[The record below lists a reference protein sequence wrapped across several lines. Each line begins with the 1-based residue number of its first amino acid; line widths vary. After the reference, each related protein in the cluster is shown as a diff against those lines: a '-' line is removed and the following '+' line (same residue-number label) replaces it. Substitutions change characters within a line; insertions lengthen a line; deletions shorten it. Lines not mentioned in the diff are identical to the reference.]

1 MVNAVLVDTKLIL
14 KFADQNYYNS
24 DINNLATNQN
34 IYDFVGIL
42 TKYFLTSVLEIQK
55 TQKYELVT
63 SE

>member
-42 TKYFLTSVLEIQK
+42 TKYFLTAVLEIQK

>member
-1 MVNAVLVDTKLIL
+1 MVNAVLVDTKLTL
-14 KFADQNYYNS
+14 KFNDQNYYNS

-42 TKYFLTSVLEIQK
+42 TKYFLTAVLEIQK

>member
-42 TKYFLTSVLEIQK
+42 TKYFFLFFLEIQK